1 MGSLIVLV
9 WDGGTAQAVEV
20 PDTDAKLRIEERN
33 VGRVAVKR
41 RELVRRAAMVEGSV
55 DGMA

>member
-1 MGSLIVLV
+1 LIVLV
-9 WDGGTAQAVEV
+9 WDGGTAPAVEV